1 MSQENHTAPGQ
12 LELVR
17 VLLNTWRLPNRTRV
31 PEDHFDAFAAEQGLT
46 NRDEAARLKR
56 LRDDVRSIVEGKAG
70 ADLLNVWLHEVPLRI
85 AVEATGAGAA
95 IRYQHEAGIAGKVL
109 TAILKTIEA
118 GQWARLKACPDCR
131 LVFFD
136 HTRNGSK
143 RWCGMY
149 AGGPQGR
156 ACGTIAKVRRHRARQ
171 KGDRG

>member
-17 VLLNTWRLPNRTRV
+17 ILLNTWRLPNRTRV
-31 PEDHFDAFAAEQGLT
+31 PEEHFDAFATEQDLT
-46 NRDEAARLKR
+46 NHDEAARLKQ
-56 LRDDVRSIVEGKAG
+56 LRDDLRSVVEGKAG
-70 ADLLNVWLHEVPLRI
+70 ADVLNVWLHEVPLRV
-85 AVEATGAGAA
+85 AVEATGTGAA
-95 IRYQHEAGIAGKVL
+95 IRYQHEAGITGEVL
-109 TAILKTIEA
+109 ATILEAIET

-136 HTRNGSK
+136 HTRNGGK

-171 KGDRG
+171 KGDTN

>member
-17 VLLNTWRLPNRTRV
+17 ILLNTWRLPNRTRV
-31 PEDHFDAFAAEQGLT
+31 PEDHLDTFAAEQGLT
-46 NRDEAARLKR
+46 DRDEAARLKR
-56 LRDDVRSIVEGKAG
+56 LRDDLRSVVEGKAG
-70 ADLLNVWLHEVPLRI
+70 ANLLNAWLNEVSLRVT
-85 AVEATGAGAA
+85 VEATGTGAA
-95 IRYQHEAGIAGKVL
+95 IRYQHEAGITGEVL
-109 TAILKTIEA
+109 ATILEAIET

-136 HTRNGSK
+136 HTRNGGK

-171 KGDRG
+171 KGDTG